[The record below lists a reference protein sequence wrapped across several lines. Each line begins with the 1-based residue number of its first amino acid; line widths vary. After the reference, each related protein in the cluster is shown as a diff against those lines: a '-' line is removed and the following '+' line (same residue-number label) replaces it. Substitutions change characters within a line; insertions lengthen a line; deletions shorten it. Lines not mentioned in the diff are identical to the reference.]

1 MPEAAEQKAIL
12 KMTSDVVAAY
22 VGNNPMPADQVADVI
37 KTVYNSLQ
45 ALSTGETDALAER
58 PKPAVSIRS
67 SVKPDYIVCL
77 EDGKKLKTL
86 KRHLRTSYGLSP
98 QDYRARWGLPSD
110 YPMVAPNYAAQRSK
124 LAKKFGL
131 GRKRGASPKRR
142 ARKKA

>member
-1 MPEAAEQKAIL
+1 MPEATEQEAIL

-22 VGNNPMPADQVADVI
+22 VGNIPIPADQVPDVI
-37 KTVYNSLQ
+37 KTIYDSLQ
-45 ALSTGETDALAER
+45 TLSSGETGALRER

-86 KRHLRTSYGLSP
+86 KRHLRSSYDMSP
-98 QDYRARWGLPSD
+98 HEYRARWGLPAD
-110 YPMVAPNYAAQRSK
+110 YPMVSPNYAEQRSK
-124 LAKKFGL
+124 LAKKLGL
-131 GRKRGASPKRR
+131 GRKPGASPKRR